1 MLDEYISS
9 GKLEANQAK
18 YKQEIID
25 AVRLGKPAMTN
36 TTYDAMAKTGAA
48 EKGKVTRV
56 VITSAVWT
64 VAKTEYGFPL
74 HKYLDVDLA
83 ITDATGKCW
92 LAYGQI
98 RKQYEGGGVYGAE
111 YFNFWGLQDEMNCAN
126 TTK

>member
-25 AVRLGKPAMTN
+25 AVRLGKPAMTIK
-36 TTYDAMAKTGAA
+36 TYDAMAKTGAA

-83 ITDATGKCW
+83 TTDANGKCW
-92 LAYGQI
+92 LLMSKSENSMKAVMFMVLI
-98 RKQYEGGGVYGAE
+98 ISISGV
-111 YFNFWGLQDEMNCAN
+111 FRM
-126 TTK
+126 K

>member
-83 ITDATGKCW
+83 ITDATGKYW

-98 RKQYEGGGVYGAE
+98 RKQYEGGSPIII
-111 YFNFWGLQDEMNCAN
+111 NCD
-126 TTK
+126 T